1 MYLKSLTIT
10 KAQAL
15 PLTKFIVLLSVAT
28 LLPAFIHLQYITGPI
43 VNAIL
48 FISAALLGVEAAI
61 LIGLIPSLVALSMG
75 LLPAVLAPM
84 VPFIMVSNTIM
95 IIIFAYFW
103 QKNFWSGMIMASLL
117 KFAFLFSASSLVI
130 NLLLKKEIAAQV
142 AAMMSWPQLLTALTG
157 GLIAL
162 AFLKGIK
169 KIS

>member
-1 MYLKSLTIT
+1 
-10 KAQAL
+10 
-15 PLTKFIVLLSVAT
+15 
-28 LLPAFIHLQYITGPI
+28 
-43 VNAIL
+43 
-48 FISAALLGVEAAI
+48 
-61 LIGLIPSLVALSMG
+61 
-75 LLPAVLAPM
+75 
-84 VPFIMVSNTIM
+84 M